1 MWQQPIDD
9 VELAKVKNKI
19 EANLVLSEINIL
31 NKAMNLAY
39 FELLGDA
46 DMINHEA
53 EKYQQVTSNQI
64 ARVAKELFSESNCS
78 TLLYKAIKT

>member
-1 MWQQPIDD
+1 
-9 VELAKVKNKI
+9 
-19 EANLVLSEINIL
+19 
-31 NKAMNLAY
+31 
-39 FELLGDA
+39 LLGDA